1 MFLPFEKMPSS
12 SRLWI
17 YQSDREFTDN
27 EVRTIKDILK
37 NFLENWQAHGSSLS
51 SSFEIRHHRFI
62 ILALNEE
69 LAKVTGCSID
79 KSVELMKAIEKR
91 FEISLFDRTKV
102 AYLSKENKEENKIAI
117 TSLPKIKELVSEQ
130 KITSDTVVFDNL
142 IQTKQQLDSQWKTK
156 AVNTWLKRYF

>member
-27 EVRTIKDILK
+27 EVRMIKDILK

-117 TSLPKIKELVSEQ
+117 TSLPKIKELVIEQ

-156 AVNTWLKRYF
+156 AINTWLKRYF